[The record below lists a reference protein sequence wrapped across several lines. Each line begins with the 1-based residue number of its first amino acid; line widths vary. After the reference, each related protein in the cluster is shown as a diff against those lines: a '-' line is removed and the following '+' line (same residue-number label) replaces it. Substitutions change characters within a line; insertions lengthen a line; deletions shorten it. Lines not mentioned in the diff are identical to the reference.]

1 MRTGNASGIQ
11 ITFLSFAVLLVAVP
25 LSMGVGEA
33 LGSSN
38 EEATFIG
45 RFVPFV
51 LGALVLVV
59 FPTLRRRAI
68 EFLSNPVGR
77 EYRGEVALAALSN
90 LGVAFAAVG
99 GVSLWYWLTEGNAA
113 LEQHLKTA
121 PADQQMAQAFSPH
134 GLLMGVFLAALVAP
148 ILEELL
154 FRGFLYRAWERQWGW
169 FASMLLTSTLFGLY
183 HPHFVAAF
191 TSSIVFVCVLRRTGS
206 LRAPIIVHSFGNLM
220 LWYPL
225 AGQFVFPGSE
235 RALGDIATWGPN
247 LACLL
252 YVIVALPI
260 YVWMARAPNRGGL
273 HFAAA

>member
-11 ITFLSFAVLLVAVP
+11 ITFLSFAVLLLAVP
-25 LSMGVGEA
+25 LSMGIGEA
-33 LGSSN
+33 LGSSK

-51 LGALVLVV
+51 LGAVALVA
-59 FPTLRRRAI
+59 FPSLRRHAT
-68 EFLSNPVGR
+68 EFLSNPIGH

-113 LEQHLKTA
+113 LEQHIKSA
-121 PADQQMAQAFSPH
+121 PADQQMAQAFSPL
-134 GLLMGVFLAALVAP
+134 GLLMDVFLAALVAP

-183 HPHFVAAF
+183 HPHFAAAF
-191 TSSIVFVCVLRRTGS
+191 ASSIVFVCVLRRTSS
-206 LRAPIIVHSFGNLM
+206 LRASSR
-220 LWYPL
+220 
-225 AGQFVFPGSE
+225 PGVPTW
-235 RALGDIATWGPN
+235 RACST
-247 LACLL
+247 
-252 YVIVALPI
+252 
-260 YVWMARAPNRGGL
+260 
-273 HFAAA
+273 